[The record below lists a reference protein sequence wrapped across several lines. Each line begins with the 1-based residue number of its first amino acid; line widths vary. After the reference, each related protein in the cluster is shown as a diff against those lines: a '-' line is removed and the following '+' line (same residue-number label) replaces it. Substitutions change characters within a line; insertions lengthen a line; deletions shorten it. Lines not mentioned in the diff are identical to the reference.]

1 MFYRKDFNVMNDVKK
16 FHPFDA
22 SVDGVLKLSDSIW
35 VLIKECKVRDC
46 NLDIGTVIFKP
57 DITDYPNADDLLVID
72 SIPDNQKDLHFKG
85 KVLAPNNPYIYY
97 EDLVD
102 ITFNVTGVDYLKNK
116 LPVYDDYESKLD
128 FKRAIDQI
136 SVNLDILRVFAG
148 KENIDRLVCGYIY
161 RNTDLCHSFVIVD
174 DNLDIV
180 RYIHVKDT
188 AGLFLRSTRQTTE
201 FVWLSSSDIYDL
213 CYSSYCLVHKI
224 TGVLNS
230 NADITLNNE
239 LGATFSFIYDVGL
252 NKSVSNYKSIVSDLE
267 FNNIESAIDDYS
279 HHKSFDSKLVDRHYR
294 FERDCFS
301 DGCKHID
308 CMYEIAAYND
318 ILSSGIGVEP
328 FNIILSSDF
337 FKNGVAKRLWVG
349 NTGVKIDNDDIDV
362 FVINNV
368 YITYDKTI
376 NYDYIYCGKVL
387 LNNGSIKQ
395 DVFIEFDDNLKY
407 MYSFVLELTQISLVA
422 RHIKNNGYR
431 VDFNK
436 LSYDLGV
443 RPSLI
448 YWVVDKFNHFY
459 KGDKLQPINLT
470 YFDKGG
476 KYLGSNVSE
485 IDSLPSVSDTNG
497 LDNGIDR

>member
-1 MFYRKDFNVMNDVKK
+1 MCV
-16 FHPFDA
+16 
-22 SVDGVLKLSDSIW
+22 G
-35 VLIKECKVRDC
+35 
-46 NLDIGTVIFKP
+46 
-57 DITDYPNADDLLVID
+57 
-72 SIPDNQKDLHFKG
+72 
-85 KVLAPNNPYIYY
+85 
-97 EDLVD
+97 
-102 ITFNVTGVDYLKNK
+102 
-116 LPVYDDYESKLD
+116 
-128 FKRAIDQI
+128 
-136 SVNLDILRVFAG
+136 
-148 KENIDRLVCGYIY
+148 IY

-213 CYSSYCLVHKI
+213 RYSSYCLVHKI

-267 FNNIESAIDDYS
+267 FNNIVSAIDDYF
-279 HHKSFDSKLVDRHYR
+279 HHKSFDFKLVDRHYR

-301 DGCKHID
+301 DGCKRID

-337 FKNGVAKRLWVG
+337 FKNGVAKRVWVG

-368 YITYDKTI
+368 YITYDK
-376 NYDYIYCGKVL
+376 KHQL
-387 LNNGSIKQ
+387 
-395 DVFIEFDDNLKY
+395 
-407 MYSFVLELTQISLVA
+407 
-422 RHIKNNGYR
+422 
-431 VDFNK
+431 
-436 LSYDLGV
+436 
-443 RPSLI
+443 
-448 YWVVDKFNHFY
+448 
-459 KGDKLQPINLT
+459 
-470 YFDKGG
+470 
-476 KYLGSNVSE
+476 
-485 IDSLPSVSDTNG
+485 
-497 LDNGIDR
+497 